1 MSQGIICR
9 FLAFLLLWRFNLY
22 FILVLEK
29 LMLLVS
35 DAIVYQ
41 ARVPGKFSP
50 RALQKKG
57 DCYAIFL
64 ISPLLLRL

>member
-1 MSQGIICR
+1 
-9 FLAFLLLWRFNLY
+9 
-22 FILVLEK
+22 
-29 LMLLVS
+29 MLLVS

-50 RALQKKG
+50 HALQKKG